1 MLSAVYY
8 AMMITNWGN
17 PTVFNDTWD
26 FFAAN
31 KASYVI
37 KIVAQFGTMAI
48 YMFSMVAPLIFKDR
62 EF

>member
-1 MLSAVYY
+1 MML
-8 AMMITNWGN
+8 TNWGN
-17 PTVFNDTWD
+17 PTVFDDTWD

-37 KIVAQFGTMAI
+37 KIVAQFATMAI
-48 YMFSMVAPLIFKDR
+48 YTFSMVAPLIFRNR